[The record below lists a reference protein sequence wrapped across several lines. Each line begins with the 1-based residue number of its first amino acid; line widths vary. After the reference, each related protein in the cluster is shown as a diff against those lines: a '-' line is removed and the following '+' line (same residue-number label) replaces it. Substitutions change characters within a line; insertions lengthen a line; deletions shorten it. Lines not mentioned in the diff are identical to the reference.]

1 MTWQPGSSFDFV
13 NTKVYEYTHAHNG
26 LRVLLCPVPD
36 SKVCAYMR
44 AVNAG
49 SKEEADFVPMGMAH
63 FLEHMSFRIQGGKIW
78 SLASKGDV
86 INAETNM
93 DSTRFY
99 VVHLPEQ
106 TAQTI
111 AIDAGRFKQ
120 TAVPA
125 DKIPVEVQAV
135 LNELERGQKAGN
147 KMFRTTS
154 SVAIL
159 EHPYHHSTIG
169 TKTDVQK
176 STAADM
182 EHFRKKYYVPNN
194 TTLIFAGSFEPQN
207 VLNLVHQ
214 HFGDM
219 PKGLDCHPVHTPE
232 PPQMGK
238 RSIELNIEAP
248 CPMVC
253 MAFHQ
258 PKGSTKESL
267 ALKCI
272 SRLVWL
278 GNEGR
283 AKSLIDDNT
292 LHDVSTYSPRQ
303 IDPYLWFFHGTQ
315 EETSPEIRLNIEQ
328 KMLAVLQ
335 SFATHKVS
343 DDRLNTIK
351 NTMRDDWKRSLESV
365 TDMMNELGRGVSM
378 GNWKD
383 FADREATLGQ
393 ITSNDIQ
400 KVAAT
405 IFKSTN
411 MTVTHVIP
419 TKNASGPIESSDVF
433 AVAGEKAPAPS
444 DILMQHESQK
454 DAWKLNNISPATNI
468 LHVPRASYVRV
479 TLSAR
484 FSPAEHDIA
493 SIMTSSMGKG
503 NVSKGQSTTSALMN
517 MHSER
522 SFYHGHEFI
531 HMSMCMPSST
541 SILEKASRMM
551 FDKEW
556 LHPKFSSRVVEL
568 QKRHRIAELNALKND
583 QGFQTKKHFIQGLF
597 EKTLYHIPLDVRVQR
612 TSNISV
618 RDVRA
623 FHSKWVSQNTSTY
636 VTMVTP
642 TTETAA
648 TLGQIF
654 PAHDS
659 EPNTTLEWSA
669 KPRRA
674 SEQRIKLPGFGSFQI
689 MMGQT
694 MDVKPLTKDYIA
706 LECAADILGGGMTGR
721 LMHTVR
727 EQRGLGTYG
736 IYSVIQTISD
746 KTPTIF
752 CVQGTFSPTSIDE
765 GLACTKELV
774 AEWSEHGVTPLELS
788 DAKERLVGSKVISS
802 DTVDNLQSMV
812 LKHILAK
819 RNPEEAFEQY
829 KSIVQELSLE
839 DVNSAIQNY
848 IDPTKFTSVIVGP
861 PSGSI

>member
-13 NTKVYEYTHAHNG
+13 NTKVYEYMHANNG
-26 LRVLLCPVPD
+26 LRVLLCPVPE

-78 SLASKGDV
+78 SLASKGDI

-111 AIDAGRFKQ
+111 AIDADRFKQ

-135 LNELERGQKAGN
+135 LNELERGQQAGN

-182 EHFRKKYYVPNN
+182 QHFRQKYYVPNN
-194 TTLIFAGSFEPQN
+194 TTLIFAGAFNPTH
-207 VLNLVHQ
+207 VLDLVHE
-214 HFGDM
+214 HFGQM

-238 RSIELNIEAP
+238 RSVELNIDAP

-258 PKGSTKESL
+258 PKGSTKEAM
-267 ALKCI
+267 ALQCI
-272 SRLVWL
+272 SRLTWQ
-278 GNEGR
+278 NEQGR

-292 LHDVSTYSPRQ
+292 FHDVSTYSPRQ
-303 IDPYLWFFHGTQ
+303 IDPYLWFFHATHQ
-315 EETSPEIRLNIEQ
+315 NTSPKIRLAVEQ

-335 SFATHKVS
+335 SFATHKVTEET
-343 DDRLNTIK
+343 LNTIK
-351 NTMRDDWKRSLESV
+351 NTMRDDWHRSLESV

-393 ITSNDIQ
+393 ITPTDIQ
-400 KVAAT
+400 KVAAD
-405 IFKSTN
+405 IFKPTN
-411 MTVTHVIP
+411 MTVTHIIP
-419 TKNASGPIESSDVF
+419 TKNASGTLISSDAFSVE
-433 AVAGEKAPAPS
+433 GEAAPAAA
-444 DILMQHESQK
+444 DIPIGTSSSNV
-454 DAWKLNNISPATNI
+454 DWALNNISPTTNI
-468 LHVPRASYVRV
+468 LHVPRASYIRV

-493 SIMTSSMGKG
+493 SIMTASMGKG
-503 NVSKGQSTTSALMN
+503 NVSKGHSATSALMN
-517 MHSER
+517 MHTER
-522 SFYHGHEFI
+522 SFSHDHEFI
-531 HMSMCMPSST
+531 HMSMSMPSST
-541 SILEKASRMM
+541 SIIEKASNMM
-551 FDKEW
+551 FNNEW
-556 LHPKFSSRVVEL
+556 LRPTFTSDVVEL
-568 QKRHRIAELNALKND
+568 QKRHRIAEMNALKND

-597 EKTLYHIPLDVRVQR
+597 EKTLYHIPIDVRVQR

-618 RDVRA
+618 RDVRS
-623 FHSKWVSQNTSTY
+623 FHAKWVAGNNSTY

-654 PAHDS
+654 PAHES
-659 EPNTTLEWSA
+659 EPNTTLEWTA
-669 KPRRA
+669 KPRQA
-674 SEQRIKLPGFGSFQI
+674 SEKHITLPGFGSFQI

-694 MDVKPLTKDYIA
+694 VGAKPFTKEHVA
-706 LECAADILGGGMTGR
+706 LECAAEILGGGMTGR

-736 IYSVIQTISD
+736 IYAVIQTISP
-746 KTPTIF
+746 KTPSIF
-752 CVQGTFSPTSIDE
+752 CVQGTFSPSSIQE

-774 AEWSEHGVTPLELS
+774 KEWSEHGVTPLELS
-788 DAKERLVGSKVISS
+788 NAKERMVGSKVIAS
-802 DTVDNLQSMV
+802 DTVDNLNSMV
-812 LKHILAK
+812 LKHILEK
-819 RNPEEAFEQY
+819 KSPKQAFEDY
-829 KSIVQELSLE
+829 KSTVQQLTMQ
-839 DVNSAIQNY
+839 DVNSAIQTF
-848 IDPTKFTSVIVGP
+848 IDPTTFTSVIVGP
-861 PSGSI
+861 PSDTI